1 MSYYLA
7 QNRNK
12 MKKYIFVFFLLF
24 LFSKV
29 NAQFVGTVLDSTT
42 KTTIPYADI
51 YFPDLKTGTTTN
63 VDGQFTIVDSKQNT
77 ITVQISYMGYKT
89 VTQKINL
96 KETKLQTFYLQ
107 EEHFQL
113 DEIVVST
120 PTSKLQQN
128 SIVSVVHKKLAEL
141 GKTPSAS
148 LAESISNIAGVDQN
162 TTGAGIGKPIIRGLS
177 GNRIVTYAQG
187 IRIENQQ
194 WGDEHGLGVGEI
206 GIESVEVIKGP
217 ASLLYGADA
226 LGGVLY
232 FVDERYAKHNTYE
245 FGLQSK
251 FVSNALGYL
260 NNATFKMHKGKF
272 KFNLFGAYNT
282 SADYQIP
289 NEKRVDNTRYNEKNI
304 KTAFGFNTDSWISNI
319 RYSYLQNNFGITE
332 DAIYTTNS
340 DHSFKLP
347 FQTINN
353 HNLSF
358 ENKFTLANASKLD
371 AVLGYTSNYRSEFE
385 DSRTAPG
392 LGLRLNT
399 TLYTVKWQS
408 NTIKDVMDFNIGV
421 QGMHQIN
428 KNDGQDILIPD
439 ASTNDFGIYG
449 LSNFKINNLDFQ
461 TGIRFDHRKINA
473 KNTGNIPALKQHF
486 SGITYSAGLV
496 YQKNKEKIRANV
508 SSGFRA
514 PNTSEL
520 LADGVHEGTFRYEK
534 GDTSLNNEQ
543 ATQLDVSYDY
553 VSEHFKFAIN
563 PFYNYIK
570 NYIYLTP
577 TNTTINGVPVYDF
590 VQKNAFLYGGEMGF
604 HLHPHPIDWLH
615 IESTFATVFAKD
627 TNGKALPLI
636 PQSKINTG
644 ISAAFNSDKKCFIHK
659 VFLQDVYKF
668 KQTNIGL
675 FETETNAHNLINIG
689 MSLKLKTKNKP
700 INIDL
705 GIKNVLNTNYT
716 DHLSRFKNMGI
727 PNPGRNFY
735 IALKMNVL
743 NKMEE

>member
-1 MSYYLA
+1 MSFLFSS

-29 NAQFVGTVLDSTT
+29 NAQFIGTVLDSTT

-51 YFPDLKTGTTTN
+51 YFPDLKTGTTT
-63 VDGQFTIVDSKQNT
+63 DDKGQFTIAHQMQNT

-89 VTQKINL
+89 VLTKINL
-96 KETKLQTFYLQ
+96 KETKHQTFYLQ

-113 DEIVVST
+113 EEVIIST

-141 GKTPSAS
+141 GKTPNAS

-245 FGLQSK
+245 LGLQSK
-251 FVSNALGYL
+251 FISNALGYQ
-260 NNATFKMHKGKF
+260 NNATFKIHKGKF

-282 SADYQIP
+282 NADYQIP
-289 NEKRVDNTRYNEKNI
+289 NGKHVDNTRFNEKNI
-304 KTAFGFNTDSWISNI
+304 KTAFGFNTNHWISNI

-332 DAIYTTNS
+332 DAIYTNNS
-340 DHSFKLP
+340 SHSFKLP

-358 ENKFTLANASKLD
+358 ENKFTLANESKLN
-371 AVLGYTSNYRSEFE
+371 AILGYTSNYRREFE
-385 DSRTAPG
+385 DSRTNPG
-392 LGLRLNT
+392 LGLHLNT
-399 TLYTVKWQS
+399 ALYNIKWQS
-408 NTIKDVMDFNIGV
+408 NTIKEVMDFNFGV
-421 QGMHQIN
+421 QGMHQVN

-439 ASTNDFGIYG
+439 AETDDFGIYG
-449 LSNFKINNLDFQ
+449 LSNFKVNNLHFQ
-461 TGIRFDHRKINA
+461 TGIRFDRRSINA
-473 KNTGNIPALKQHF
+473 QNTGSIPALKKSF
-486 SGITYSAGLV
+486 SGITYSAGAV
-496 YQKNKEKIRANV
+496 YKKYKSKIRANI

-520 LADGVHEGTFRYEK
+520 LADGVHEGTLRYEK
-534 GDTSLNNEQ
+534 GDASLHNEQ
-543 ATQLDVSYDY
+543 ATQFDVSYDY

-577 TNTTINGVPVYDF
+577 TNTTINGVPVYNF
-590 VQKNAFLYGGEMGF
+590 VQKNAFLYGGEMGVHF
-604 HLHPHPIDWLH
+604 HPHPVDWLH
-615 IESTFATVFAKD
+615 IASTLSTVFAED
-627 TNGKALPLI
+627 TSGKALPLI
-636 PQSKINTG
+636 PQSKINTT
-644 ISAAFNSDKKCFIHK
+644 ISGTFNSDKKCFIHK

-689 MSLKLKTKNKP
+689 MSLQLKSKNKP

-705 GIKNVLNTNYT
+705 GVKNLFNTDYI
-716 DHLSRFKNMGI
+716 DHLSRFKAMGI

-743 NKMEE
+743 NTMD